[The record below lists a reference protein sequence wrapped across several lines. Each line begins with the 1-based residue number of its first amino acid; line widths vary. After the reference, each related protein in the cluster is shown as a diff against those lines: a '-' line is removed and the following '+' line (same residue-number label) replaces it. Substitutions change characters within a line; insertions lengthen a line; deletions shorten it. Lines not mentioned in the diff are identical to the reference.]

1 MHMEYMTVQEA
12 AETWGVSARRV
23 QLLCNKGLLRG
34 IAKLGES
41 WIIPKDAAKPS
52 DSRYKCNKE
61 KQTDIAKACRSLA
74 DKESVLAKIIEFFP
88 YPLHIYAQDGTLV
101 LTNRACLNVMHIPS
115 KDKIVGV
122 FNVLKD
128 PIIDLWGEDT
138 RNQILKSFRG
148 ETVHFY
154 DLVMPIQNILRKFGS
169 EEVCSE
175 ISFQNVTCFPIY
187 NDDQQLTYVVHVFI
201 TARLYNNEAKTL
213 MAKRYIEDNWAEQFD
228 LNKIAQAVNL
238 SKHHFAR
245 LFKKDTEVTPFK
257 YYQDIKID
265 KLKDKLCDKNLS
277 VSEAFSACGLDY
289 SGNYARVFKEKVGMT
304 PSQYRKLIGHK

>member
-1 MHMEYMTVQEA
+1 MEYMTVQQA
-12 AETWGVSARRV
+12 ADKWGVSVRRV
-23 QLLCNKGLLRG
+23 QYLCNKGLLHG
-34 IAKLGES
+34 AAKLGRF
-41 WIIPKDAAKPS
+41 WIMPKDAAKPS

-61 KQTDIAKACRSLA
+61 KQTDMVQACRSFA
-74 DKESVLAKIIEFFP
+74 DKEAIFAKIIEFFP
-88 YPLHIYAQDGTLV
+88 YPLHVYAPDGTLV
-101 LTNRACLNVMHIPS
+101 LTNQACLNVMHIPS

-138 RNQILKSFRG
+138 RSKILKSFQG
-148 ETVHFY
+148 ESVYFY

-169 EEVCSE
+169 DEVCSE
-175 ISFQNVTCFPIY
+175 ISFQNITCFPIY
-187 NDDQQLTYVVHVFI
+187 NDEQQLAYVVHVFI

-213 MAKRYIEDNWAEQFD
+213 MARKYIEDNWVEEFD

-245 LFKKDTEVTPFK
+245 QFKKDTTVTPFK
-257 YYQDIKID
+257 YYQDIKIN
-265 KLKDKLCDKNLS
+265 KLKDKLCDTSLS
-277 VSEAFSACGLDY
+277 VSEAFSACGVDY

-304 PSQYRKLIGHK
+304 PTEYRKLIGQK